1 MEWDDLRYV
10 LAVASAG
17 SLAGAAR
24 SLGVNHTTVL
34 RRVGAFEQRLG
45 LRLFERLPAGYALT
59 AGGEE
64 LIAAARHIDETVTT
78 LQRKLAGKD
87 LRLSGT
93 LRMTT
98 TDTLMGSV
106 LPEILGEFRDSHPGI
121 QVEIA
126 ISNFI
131 FNLTK
136 RDADVAIRPA
146 DDPPDTLI
154 GRRIARVAFAIYGSP
169 RYLAKHPAKDL
180 ATHRWVGPDDS
191 LAATSVAQWMR
202 STLPDSEIT
211 LRADSLWALRQAAQA
226 GLGLAA
232 LPCYLGDTTPDL
244 VCVHRPIPEMETAL
258 WILTH
263 ADLRH
268 TARIRAFN
276 DFVAGAFTK
285 RRALLEGA
293 KARPRLRRKV

>member
-45 LRLFERLPAGYALT
+45 LRLFERLPTGYVLT

-93 LRMTT
+93 IRMTT

-106 LPEILGEFRDSHPGI
+106 LPEILAEFRDSHPGI

-126 ISNFI
+126 ISNLI

-146 DDPPDTLI
+146 DHPPETLI
-154 GRRIARVAFAIYGSP
+154 GRRIAKIAFAIYGSP
-169 RYLAKHPAKDL
+169 QYLSKHRAKDL
-180 ATHRWVGPDDS
+180 AAHRWVAPDDS

-202 STLPDSEIT
+202 ATLRDSEIT
-211 LRADSLWALRQAAQA
+211 LRADSLLALRQATQA

-244 VCVHRPIPEMETAL
+244 VRVHRPIAEMETGL

-263 ADLRH
+263 EDLRH
-268 TARIRAFN
+268 TARIRAFS
-276 DFVAGAFTK
+276 DFVAHAFT
-285 RRALLEGA
+285 RRRPLFEGA
-293 KARPRLRRKV
+293 KARPRRKA